1 MTATVTP
8 RRPAPPQPQGHS
20 TELTGTWRLLRLALR
35 RDRIVLPVW
44 IVVLIGLLGATVG
57 SIIGLYA
64 TEADRLAYATIA
76 ATNVVAR
83 AFDGPM
89 SGTSLGAI
97 TMTESFGILA
107 VLAGIMSVQAIVRHT
122 RLEEETGRAELIG
135 AGVVGRHAP
144 LVAALSVVTGAN
156 LVMGI
161 AVSVTLLAAGL
172 PATGSLLAGA
182 ALAGVGLTFAGVAAV
197 AAQVSETARGAN
209 SIGIVAVA
217 AAFMLRAI
225 GDATGRVAASGVEVV
240 SAWPSSLSPIGWGQ
254 QIRAFGD
261 DRVAL
266 LLLFVAA
273 AGLLI
278 VAAFGLRT
286 RRDVGAGV
294 LPIRPGP
301 AVAGPTLLR
310 PVGFAL
316 RLHRGALIGWA
327 AGLAVVAAALGGVA
341 HEVEELI
348 ETSEELAALLAGTG
362 GSGVLVDLYI
372 AFAMVI
378 LALTA
383 TAFLI
388 QAVLRVRSE
397 ELAGRVEPVL
407 ATAVSRT
414 RYLAVHVV
422 WAIAG
427 LIAILVAIAV
437 SAAVTAG
444 VVTGDW
450 DGVIGDWVVAAAVQV
465 PAALVIGGIAVV
477 AVAWLPRPAPAIA
490 WAALILSLV
499 IGQFGQLFGLPQT
512 VVNISPFSHVPAVP
526 AEDLRLLPLL
536 VLTAIAAG
544 LYLLGFVG
552 WRRRDVRC

>member
-1 MTATVTP
+1 MTAAV
-8 RRPAPPQPQGHS
+8 APPRSAPSHPQGRS
-20 TELTGTWRLLRLALR
+20 TQLAGTLRLVRLALR
-35 RDRIVLPVW
+35 RDRILLPVW

-57 SIIGLYA
+57 SIVGLYA

-89 SGTSLGAI
+89 AGTSLGAI

-107 VLAGIMSVQAIVRHT
+107 LLAGIMSVQAIVRHT
-122 RLEEETGRAELIG
+122 RLEEETGRAELVG
-135 AGVVGRHAP
+135 ATVVGRHAQ
-144 LVAALSVVTGAN
+144 LVAALLVVAAAN
-156 LVMGI
+156 LVVGI
-161 AVSVTLLAAGL
+161 AVSLTLIAAGL
-172 PATGSLLAGA
+172 PMTGSLLAGA
-182 ALAGVGLTFAGVAAV
+182 ALAGVGLTFAGIAAI
-197 AAQVSETARGAN
+197 AAQLSETARGAN
-209 SIGIVAVA
+209 PIGVVAVA
-217 AAFMLRAI
+217 TAFMLRAI
-225 GDATGRVAASGVEVV
+225 GDATGRVADSGVDVV
-240 SAWPSSLSPIGWGQ
+240 SAWPSWLSPIGWGQ
-254 QIRAFGD
+254 QVRAFGD
-261 DRVAL
+261 DRAAL
-266 LLLFVAA
+266 LLLFVVAT
-273 AGLLI
+273 GLLL
-278 VAAFGLRT
+278 AGAFALRT

-294 LPIRPGP
+294 LPTRPGP
-301 AVAGPTLLR
+301 SVAGPALLH

-316 RLHRGALIGWA
+316 RLHRGALIGWT

-362 GSGVLVDLYI
+362 DSGLLVDLYI

-378 LALTA
+378 LALA
-383 TAFLI
+383 ASAFLI

-407 ATAVSRT
+407 ATAVGRT
-414 RYLAVHVV
+414 RYLAVHVG

-427 LIAILVAIAV
+427 LVAILLVIAV

-444 VVTGDW
+444 TVTGDW
-450 DGVIGDWVVAAAVQV
+450 DGVLADWLVAAAVQV

-477 AVAWLPRPAPAIA
+477 AVAWLPRLAPAIA

-512 VVNISPFSHVPAVP
+512 AINISPFSHVPAVP
-526 AEDLRLLPLL
+526 AEDLRLLPLAIL
-536 VLTAIAAG
+536 LAIAAA
-544 LYLLGFVG
+544 LYLVGFVG
-552 WRRRDVRC
+552 WRRRDLLC